1 MEERFPLRLQ
11 ELLEGA
17 VCGPKVMAGI
27 RDHLVEFL
35 KPYIAGYDVTAQ
47 KTHVHEY
54 VQGLISKIARKTGE
68 AIAYFHDRGRQGL
81 QKFIGLASWDHA
93 LLLRT
98 LAKQVGERIGQADG
112 VIVFDPSAFAKKGQ
126 KSVGVARQW
135 SGRLGKVENCQVG
148 VFMGYVSRR
157 EHALV
162 GVRLYLP
169 REWTDDRARCI
180 EAGVPTGTK
189 FRTRHE
195 LALEMLDE
203 LGNSLPHSWVTGD
216 DEMGRPAHFRA
227 ILRERGERYLLAV
240 PSNTLVRDL
249 EVEPPSHSGRGR
261 PPARPYVPVTDW
273 RAALPASAWKRFT
286 VRDGE
291 KGPLIVEAVTG
302 RVSAKLG
309 TSAGPEERLFI
320 ARELQGGG
328 GYKHDYYLVHTGSV
342 DASMAEM
349 ARVTKA
355 EHRIEEC
362 IRRGKSDAGLGDYQV
377 RNWTGWHH
385 HMALSL
391 VAAWF
396 LIEATR
402 RGKNIHA
409 GTDGSAT
416 ARPDRE
422 PAGGASRVQPSRE
435 RTTPRDPLVAANRI
449 GTLLPLSRV

>member
-1 MEERFPLRLQ
+1 MDERFSLRLQ

-17 VCGPKVMAGI
+17 VCGPEVTAGI

-47 KTHVHEY
+47 KTHMHEY
-54 VQGLISKIARKTGE
+54 VQGLISKLARKTGE
-68 AIAYFHDRGRQGL
+68 GIAYFHDHGRQGL

-93 LLLRT
+93 PLLQT
-98 LAKQVGERIGQADG
+98 LAKQVGERIGQANG

-135 SGRLGKVENCQVG
+135 SGRLGKVENGQVG
-148 VFMGYVSRR
+148 VFMGYVSQK

-169 REWTDDRARCI
+169 KEWTDNRARCI

-216 DEMGRPAHFRA
+216 DELGRPAHFRA

-261 PPARPYVPVTDW
+261 PAARSHVRVTDW
-273 RAALPASAWKRFT
+273 CAALPATAWKRFT

-291 KGPLIVEAVTG
+291 KGPLVVEAVTR
-302 RVSAKLG
+302 RVSAKFG
-309 TSAGPEERLFI
+309 TSVGPEERLFI
-320 ARELQGGG
+320 TRELQSDG

-342 DASMAEM
+342 DAPMAEM

-362 IRRGKSDAGLGDYQV
+362 IQRGKSDAGLGDYQV
-377 RNWTGWHH
+377 RNWAGWHH
-385 HMALSL
+385 HIALSL

-402 RGKNIHA
+402 RGKNVHA
-409 GTDGSAT
+409 GTDGSAST
-416 ARPDRE
+416 RPDRE
-422 PAGGASRVQPSRE
+422 PAGRATPVQPSCK
-435 RTTPRDPLVAANRI
+435 RTTPRDPLVATNRT
-449 GTLLPLSRV
+449 GTLLPLSRA